1 MEPRHTGMMPVQQIR
16 SQGRVLERRVKLG
29 LGWGGAEIL
38 WCFSHFSSAEGA
50 VALVGRGQPVSAL
63 QQRARLEAS

>member
-1 MEPRHTGMMPVQQIR
+1 MMPVQQIK
-16 SQGRVLERRVKLG
+16 SGGRVMERRVKLG
-29 LGWGGAEIL
+29 LRWGGAETL
-38 WCFSHFSSAEGA
+38 WCFPHFSSTEGT

>member
-1 MEPRHTGMMPVQQIR
+1 MMPVQQIR
-16 SQGRVLERRVKLG
+16 SGGRVMERRVKLG
-29 LGWGGAEIL
+29 LRCGGGAEVL
-38 WCFSHFSSAEGA
+38 WCFPHFSSAEGA